1 MQTLP
6 AAKSAK
12 VDVQNVSPK
21 VYSMKACYGNRRRF
35 MPFNKKSAR
44 TRAKAF
50 FQYFRGFD
58 SNIFNKIIPGCGAVT
73 KAGTTHPINET
84 DRKEKINRCL
94 AEAELLAKKIP
105 CPSGIAICWL
115 EGWRACTHK

>member
-1 MQTLP
+1 
-6 AAKSAK
+6 
-12 VDVQNVSPK
+12 
-21 VYSMKACYGNRRRF
+21 

-73 KAGTTHPINET
+73 KAGTTHPIKET
-84 DRKEKINRCL
+84 ERKSIAVCRKRNYL
-94 AEAELLAKKIP
+94 QKKF
-105 CPSGIAICWL
+105 
-115 EGWRACTHK
+115 RAQVALPFAGGRTSRVHP